1 MNNPLLSPIVSFKM
15 THELCVRILLRYVF
29 SFYFQFN
36 ISGGTSL
43 KGPRGML
50 DICRGHGECWTFV
63 GGMGNAGHIFV
74 GGKGNAGHSATH
86 ELIIHHALYV
96 KSLR

>member
-1 MNNPLLSPIVSFKM
+1 MFFRLI
-15 THELCVRILLRYVF
+15 
-29 SFYFQFN
+29 FN
-36 ISGGTSL
+36 LIYQEEHV
-43 KGPRGML
+43 
-50 DICRGHGECWTFV
+50 CRGHGECWTFV